1 MKCERIRLSTIYGP
15 RARPLP
21 CGKRFSENRTRLMYM
36 WIFCGSIWRINPMA
50 KSIEVTSWDQV
61 DFSDIKMPI
70 ITIYQDPLDYPQKYV
85 ARLFNLTDPTNVVML
100 GDNYEELVRRKPLA
114 MVSFNRSPDDDPKIV
129 ETWI

>member
-1 MKCERIRLSTIYGP
+1 
-15 RARPLP
+15 
-21 CGKRFSENRTRLMYM
+21 
-36 WIFCGSIWRINPMA
+36 MA

-61 DFSDIKMPI
+61 DFSDLKMPI
-70 ITIYQDPLDYPQKYV
+70 ITIYQFPLDYPQKYV